1 MSKKL
6 NALQQA
12 LDHQSRPKL
21 TGTPELAE
29 KRPAASAPA
38 AGPYVPPS
46 REGKTNVSGWLHPD
60 YKASMRLIQAK
71 TGKDIQTQMAESLND
86 YFRKHN
92 VPAIDGK

>member
-1 MSKKL
+1 MRKKL
-6 NALQQA
+6 NTLQHA
-12 LDHQSRPKL
+12 LDHQSRTNP
-21 TGTPELAE
+21 TATPESAE
-29 KRPAASAPA
+29 NRPASLTA
-38 AGPYVPPS
+38 AGHYVPPS

>member
-12 LDHQSRPKL
+12 LDHQSRPNP
-21 TGTPELAE
+21 TGTPEPV
-29 KRPAASAPA
+29 KNRPAASPSA
-38 AGPYVPPS
+38 AGSYTPPS

-71 TGKDIQTQMAESLND
+71 TGKDIQTQMAESLDD

>member
-12 LDHQSRPKL
+12 LDQQSRPNP
-21 TGTPELAE
+21 TGTPKPAE
-29 KRPAASAPA
+29 NRPAASPPPA
-38 AGPYVPPS
+38 GSYVPPS

-71 TGKDIQTQMAESLND
+71 TGKDIQTQMAESLDD

-92 VPAIDGK
+92 VPVIDGK